1 MIFTVSVL
9 SRNMRVRTRKKRKRQ
24 TSDCKRRSG
33 ELHRPMCKPF
43 LPNRTG
49 KHHSTVTVQPF
60 RSRKRFLETFFRLL
74 PTQKKQETNNCV
86 NNDIFTV
93 RAGSVACSSR
103 CCSCGAWCDIG
114 EGVILWGRREGVETS
129 AGVLWEGGM

>member
-1 MIFTVSVL
+1 MCGRVKIEKDRRAIANGKAVNCIDLCVSLSCQTV
-9 SRNMRVRTRKKRKRQ
+9 RANTIQ
-24 TSDCKRRSG
+24 
-33 ELHRPMCKPF
+33 
-43 LPNRTG
+43 
-49 KHHSTVTVQPF
+49 TVTVQLF